1 MIKGQLLE
9 LDNWLGDSNFTLKPF
24 IISTLTEECVFYVYG
39 AWGKPLGVKEYIL
52 IVTAAMKK
60 NALKVLELYPPQLNT
75 TDQRALM
82 SYLATIW
89 VFSCSSRN
97 FLENYM
103 SHPRSNKNIYYMSV
117 FDFPLGLKIL
127 KLN

>member
-1 MIKGQLLE
+1 M
-9 LDNWLGDSNFTLKPF
+9 
-24 IISTLTEECVFYVYG
+24 YVYG
-39 AWGKPLGVKEYIL
+39 AWGKPLGIREYIL

-60 NALKVLELYPPQLNT
+60 NALKVLELYPPELNV

-103 SHPRSNKNIYYMSV
+103 SNPRSYNNVYYMSV
-117 FDFPLGLKIL
+117 FDFPLGEVYFESNLFSLRFLKY
-127 KLN
+127 

>member
-9 LDNWLGDSNFTLKPF
+9 LDNWLGDTNFTLKPF
-24 IISTLTEECVFYVYG
+24 IISTLTEECVLYVYG
-39 AWGKPLGVKEYIL
+39 AWGKPLGVKEYLL

-127 KLN
+127 N